1 MHAHGIL
8 IVSPAVDFFAD
19 SPCLRQILKRTDI
32 IWNQLEGYAFSVR
45 TFLIFLNGR
54 DIHGTGNDVDLIK
67 NRKGHA
73 SRILRGRTVCAQSTP
88 SGVERK
94 RCSRV
99 MDRRIQKPPQAS
111 ESRIYNNFGILEE
124 QKPCARIIFVY
135 RARFLKNDKPS
146 MEQAH
151 NKSKAGRPC

>member
-54 DIHGTGNDVDLIK
+54 DIHGTGNDADLIK
-67 NRKGHA
+67 NRKAHA
-73 SRILRGRTVCAQSTP
+73 SRILREAWFAPRAHHPVLKENDVQGLWTDAFKNHLKHLNQ
-88 SGVERK
+88 EY
-94 RCSRV
+94 
-99 MDRRIQKPPQAS
+99 I
-111 ESRIYNNFGILEE
+111 IILEYL
-124 QKPCARIIFVY
+124 R
-135 RARFLKNDKPS
+135 
-146 MEQAH
+146 
-151 NKSKAGRPC
+151 NKTMCQNHLRLSSTLFKK